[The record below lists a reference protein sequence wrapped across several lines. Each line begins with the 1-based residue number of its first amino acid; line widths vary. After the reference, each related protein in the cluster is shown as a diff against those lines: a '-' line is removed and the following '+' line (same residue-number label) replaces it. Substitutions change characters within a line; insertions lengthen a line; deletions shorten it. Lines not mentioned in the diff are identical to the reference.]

1 MRPQKFTLQRQSL
14 QDKNKEYGPKSL
26 HYVIQASKTELKYL
40 GLQCSKW
47 LIYKKYIKKKE
58 EVSLGVVW
66 EMQAA
71 GKVNSFIEEFKQR
84 LVDCRLCYSG
94 LACCFRFIT

>member
-1 MRPQKFTLQRQSL
+1 MF
-14 QDKNKEYGPKSL
+14 
-26 HYVIQASKTELKYL
+26 
-40 GLQCSKW
+40 
-47 LIYKKYIKKKE
+47 KKE
-58 EVSLGVVW
+58 EVSLGMVW

-71 GKVNSFIEEFKQR
+71 GKVNSFIEEFKQK